1 MSLASPANWSGW
13 SEALRNGP
21 EATLSRRRRAL
32 DNFLLR
38 GFPGPKAER
47 WKYTRSDALAGF
59 TQQWLAL
66 EHQSIDAAT
75 AKQALAVYLR
85 EQALREDRVLGFFNG
100 QLVHNGLDE
109 AKTGIRLSEGAADDS
124 ESADDEL
131 SLLNSALAN
140 TELSLAVHKIESDAD
155 PIHLVHLSTANA
167 PVLASPRLTLNVGE
181 NACAKIVE
189 HFPGPTAPAQVFTNA
204 RLIIRLSENAK
215 VSHFRVQDGGESSLN
230 VRQLDVDAA
239 AGAHFSSTS
248 LDTGSDLTRNEV
260 TVRLNGAGAS
270 CDIVGVYLV
279 NTRQHI
285 DNHIHVDHLAK
296 DTRSSQE
303 FVGIAGGHARAIF
316 NSKVHVHPGA
326 DGTDAT
332 QTNRNLLLSNQ
343 AEVDTKPELEIYA
356 DDVKCSHG
364 ATTGQLDEAAL
375 FYLKS
380 RGLGEQAARE
390 LLVYAFVEATL
401 SQIGEESLHRM
412 YERVVKTALGS
423 LLKDNP
429 LQ

>member
-1 MSLASPANWSGW
+1 MN
-13 SEALRNGP
+13 RNSAVKSIVAAGLNGCS
-21 EATLSRRRRAL
+21 A
-32 DNFLLR
+32 D
-38 GFPGPKAER
+38 FPI
-47 WKYTRSDALAGF
+47 L
-59 TQQWLAL
+59 
-66 EHQSIDAAT
+66 HQSVNGCPLVFLDSAASSQRPQSVIDAVT
-75 AKQALAVYLR
+75 YY
-85 EQALREDRVLGFFNG
+85 ETHD
-100 QLVHNGLDE
+100 
-109 AKTGIRLSEGAADDS
+109 
-124 ESADDEL
+124 
-131 SLLNSALAN
+131 
-140 TELSLAVHKIESDAD
+140 
-155 PIHLVHLSTANA
+155 
-167 PVLASPRLTLNVGE
+167 
-181 NACAKIVE
+181 
-189 HFPGPTAPAQVFTNA
+189 
-204 RLIIRLSENAK
+204 
-215 VSHFRVQDGGESSLN
+215 
-230 VRQLDVDAA
+230 
-239 AGAHFSSTS
+239 FSSTS

-356 DDVKCSHG
+356 DDVNCSHG